1 LTNVSLLPALSS
13 STHFYQHLSEKMI
26 GINFATNNRK
36 TLKGNRVTSISREI
50 CRLGFHV
57 AIGFMIGFLLSTGF
71 RCAVVR
77 YSMKYCPL
85 FLSRH
90 SSNRSTPVFCRS
102 CQGSSSIAKTES
114 SVVEGRSKFYT
125 DKNLV
130 LVAVMTAK
138 EFLKT
143 RVVAVHNTWAK
154 SIPGEV
160 IFFSSEGSESE
171 SPPGIKV
178 VGLRGVD
185 DVYPPQKKAFLM
197 LKYIHDHYLDKFRF
211 FIRADDDVY
220 IKGEALLKFLHSIN
234 STGKPVIGKTGFG
247 SKEELGKLYLGEND
261 NYCMGGPGMIMT
273 REILA
278 KTVPHIRD
286 CLKNLYTT
294 HEDVEVGRCI
304 NRFANVTCTWSYQ
317 VNYRPTKECT
327 ITL

>member
-1 LTNVSLLPALSS
+1 MISIRFMTIIRKMLT
-13 STHFYQHLSEKMI
+13 
-26 GINFATNNRK
+26 R
-36 TLKGNRVTSISREI
+36 NRVALISWEI
-50 CRLGFHV
+50 CRLGSHV
-57 AIGFMIGFLLSTGF
+57 SVGFMIGLLLSTVY
-71 RCAVVR
+71 RNAAQR
-77 YSMKYCPL
+77 YSTKHCPL

-90 SSNRSTPVFCRS
+90 SSNRSTPVFCES
-102 CQGSSSIAKTES
+102 CQGSSSIARTES
-114 SVVEGRSKFYT
+114 LIAERNKFYT
-125 DKNLV
+125 DMNLV

-197 LKYIHDHYLDKFRF
+197 VKYIHDHYLDKFRF

-278 KTVPHIRD
+278 KTVPRIRD